1 MSTSNDGATLPPGAI
16 PIDQF
21 QAENDGDSAYGE
33 ESGSVSGSS
42 TASISETIRQYREVH
57 GRTFQNFKTTEYWAP
72 NDEQQNEQLDIGHQ
86 MLTVLLDG
94 KLFLA
99 PIGSNPQAVIDIG
112 TGTGIWAIDFAD
124 QFPSAQVI
132 GTDLSPIQPT
142 WIPPNLRFELDDA
155 QLEWTY
161 QPNSFDFV
169 HLRTLQGSIGDWP
182 ALYSQAFK
190 CIKPGGWIQDME
202 MSIMWKS
209 DDGTVTDDHL
219 LNEWSRISIEAA
231 KKIGKTFENAQFTKE
246 NMIKAGFVDVVE
258 QKYKMPVGGWS
269 SDPKMKE
276 IGRWNAL
283 YFQQGIEGMCLFLLN
298 KIMGWQYEEV
308 QVYIAKLR
316 SALFSEKLH
325 PYYEIYAAYGRKPEA

>member
-1 MSTSNDGATLPPGAI
+1 MSTNNDGAALPIGAI
-16 PIDQF
+16 PIDEN
-21 QAENDGDSAYGE
+21 QAEDDGDSSYGD
-33 ESGSVSGSS
+33 ESNRSINSTGSI
-42 TASISETIRQYREVH
+42 TESILEYREVH

-72 NDEQQNEQLDIGHQ
+72 NDEQQNEQLDIGHH
-86 MLTVLLDG
+86 MMTLLLDG
-94 KLFLA
+94 KLFVA
-99 PIGSNPQAVIDIG
+99 PIGPNPQKVIDIG

-124 QFPSAQVI
+124 QFPSAEVI

-142 WIPPNLRFELDDA
+142 WVPPNLKFELDDA

-161 QPNSFDFV
+161 QPDSFDFV

-182 ALYSQAFK
+182 AIYAQAFR

-219 LNEWSRISIEAA
+219 LNEWSRVSIEAA

-258 QKYKMPVGGWS
+258 KKYKMPLGGWS
-269 SDPKMKE
+269 SDPKLKE

-283 YFQQGIEGMCLFLLN
+283 YFQEGIEGMCLYLLN
-298 KIMGWQYEEV
+298 VVMGWTYEEV
-308 QVYIAKLR
+308 QVYMAKLR
-316 SALFSEKLH
+316 SALFGRKLH
-325 PYYEIYAAYGRKPEA
+325 PYYEIYVVYGQKPET